1 MDTPLKDPAWRQAFE
16 QAGDSACADWLPKCE
31 AQPLVAP
38 DAAPPADP
46 PADHLVARDLSVQ
59 IGGASLLHGV
69 HFSLAPGE
77 VGAILGPNGAGKST
91 LLSVLAGLLAPT
103 QGTVWLNGQAMRP
116 SHLAAFAAVRA
127 VLPQDTQVAF
137 DFRVRELVA
146 LGRYPHRL
154 NPSPD
159 EAGIV
164 EAAMALTGVAALA
177 ERAISNLSGG
187 ERARVQLARVL
198 AQIWEAASTPRWL
211 LVDEP
216 TAALDLHHQHQT
228 LRTLRRWS
236 REAGVGVVAVLHDLN
251 HALRYVDQV
260 WVLDGGRLQAQGP
273 PEQVL
278 TPALVQR
285 VWRVPASA
293 VRDTDGVAQLLVGA
307 RLLER
312 YRPTACPAP
321 VARS

>member
-1 MDTPLKDPAWRQAFE
+1 MDTRLRDPEWRSALE
-16 QAGDSACADWLPKCE
+16 HHSDASGAGWLQEIPALESAGC
-31 AQPLVAP
+31 
-38 DAAPPADP
+38 PADQTSVP
-46 PADHLVARDLSVQ
+46 PLDRLVARNLCVQ
-59 IGGASLLHGV
+59 VGGANLLHGV
-69 HFSLAPGE
+69 DFSLAPGE

-91 LLSVLAGLLAPT
+91 LLSVLAGLRAPT
-103 QGTVWLNGQAMRP
+103 QGVVWLNGQAVRL
-116 SHLAAFAAVRA
+116 SNLAAFAAVRA

-137 DFRVRELVA
+137 DFRVRDVVA

-154 NPSPD
+154 NPSTE

-164 EAAMALTGVAALA
+164 EAAMALTDVLALA
-177 ERAISNLSGG
+177 ERAVSNLSGG

-198 AQIWEAASTPRWL
+198 AQIWEPTTAPRWL

-236 REAGVGVVAVLHDLN
+236 RDSGVGVVAVLHDLN
-251 HALRYVDQV
+251 LALRYVDQA

-278 TPALVQR
+278 TPALVRR
-285 VWRVPASA
+285 VWRVPVSA
-293 VRDTDGVAQLLVGA
+293 VRDAYGVAQLLVGA
-307 RLLER
+307 T
-312 YRPTACPAP
+312 P
-321 VARS
+321 

>member
-1 MDTPLKDPAWRQAFE
+1 MNTRLQDPAWRQAFE
-16 QAGDSACADWLPKCE
+16 HAGDSACTDWLQERE
-31 AQPLVAP
+31 AQQP
-38 DAAPPADP
+38 AAPATAPSADRM
-46 PADHLVARDLSVQ
+46 VASDVGVQ

-77 VGAILGPNGAGKST
+77 MGAILGPNGAGKST
-91 LLSVLAGLLAPT
+91 LLSVLAGLRAPSR
-103 QGTVWLNGQAMRP
+103 GAVWLNGQAVRT
-116 SHLAAFAAVRA
+116 SHLAEFAAVRA

-137 DFRVRELVA
+137 DFRVREVVA

-154 NPSPD
+154 NPSAH

-164 EAAMALTGVAALA
+164 EAAMALTDVAALA
-177 ERAISNLSGG
+177 ERAVSNLSGG

-198 AQIWEAASTPRWL
+198 AQIWEPSSAPRWL

-216 TAALDLHHQHQT
+216 TAALDLHHQHHT

-236 REAGVGVVAVLHDLN
+236 RESGVGVVAVLHDLN
-251 HALRYVDQV
+251 LALRYVDQV

-273 PEQVL
+273 PGQVL

-285 VWRVPASA
+285 VWRVPVSA
-293 VRDTDGVAQLLVGA
+293 VRDTDGVTQLLAGA
-307 RLLER
+307 
-312 YRPTACPAP
+312 
-321 VARS
+321 VD

>member
-1 MDTPLKDPAWRQAFE
+1 
-16 QAGDSACADWLPKCE
+16 
-31 AQPLVAP
+31 
-38 DAAPPADP
+38 
-46 PADHLVARDLSVQ
+46 VARDLCVQ

-69 HFSLAPGE
+69 DFSLAPGE

-91 LLSVLAGLLAPT
+91 LLSVLAGLRAPT
-103 QGTVWLNGQAMRP
+103 RGAVWLNGQAVRP
-116 SHLAAFAAVRA
+116 SHLAEFAAVRA

-137 DFRVRELVA
+137 DFRVREVVA

-154 NPSPD
+154 NPSHD

-164 EAAMALTGVAALA
+164 DAAMALTDVSALA
-177 ERAISNLSGG
+177 ERAVSGLSGG

-198 AQIWEAASTPRWL
+198 AQIWEPSTAPRWL

-216 TAALDLHHQHQT
+216 TAALDLYHQHHT

-236 REAGVGVVAVLHDLN
+236 REVGMGMGVGVVAVLHDLN
-251 HALRYVDQV
+251 LALRYVDQV

-273 PEQVL
+273 PGQVL

-293 VRDTDGVAQLLVGA
+293 VRDAEGVAQLLVGA
-307 RLLER
+307 
-312 YRPTACPAP
+312 A
-321 VARS
+321 V

>member
-1 MDTPLKDPAWRQAFE
+1 MDIRLRDPAWRQAFE
-16 QAGDSACADWLPKCE
+16 QAGDSACADWLEERKTE
-31 AQPLVAP
+31 QPAVLEFS
-38 DAAPPADP
+38 PPADR
-46 PADHLVARDLSVQ
+46 LVGRDLCVQ
-59 IGGASLLHGV
+59 VGAASLLHGV
-69 HFSLAPGE
+69 DFRLAPGE

-91 LLSVLAGLLAPT
+91 LLSVLAGLRVPT
-103 QGTVWLNGQAMRP
+103 QGTVWLNGQAVRP
-116 SHLAAFAAVRA
+116 SQLAAFAAVRA

-137 DFRVRELVA
+137 DFRVRDVVA

-164 EAAMALTGVAALA
+164 EAAMALTDVSALA
-177 ERAISNLSGG
+177 ERAVSNLSGG

-198 AQIWEAASTPRWL
+198 AQIWEPSTAPRWL

-236 REAGVGVVAVLHDLN
+236 RASGVGVVAVLHDLN
-251 HALRYVDQV
+251 LALRYVDQV

-273 PEQVL
+273 PVQVL

-285 VWRVPASA
+285 VWRVPVSA
-293 VRDTDGVAQLLVGA
+293 VHDADGVEQLLVGA
-307 RLLER
+307 AL
-312 YRPTACPAP
+312 
-321 VARS
+321 

>member
-1 MDTPLKDPAWRQAFE
+1 MDTRFRDPAWRLAFE
-16 QAGDSACADWLPKCE
+16 QAGDSACADWLQERE
-31 AQPLVAP
+31 AELPATAC
-38 DAAPPADP
+38 AAPPVDR
-46 PADHLVARDLSVQ
+46 LVARDLCVHT
-59 IGGASLLHGV
+59 GGVNLLHGV
-69 HFSLAPGE
+69 HFSLAPGD
-77 VGAILGPNGAGKST
+77 VGAILGLNGAGKST
-91 LLSVLAGLLAPT
+91 LLSVLAGLRAPT
-103 QGTVWLNGQAMRP
+103 QGAVWLNGQAVQP
-116 SHLAAFAAVRA
+116 SHLMALAAVRA

-164 EAAMALTGVAALA
+164 EAAMALTDVAALA
-177 ERAISNLSGG
+177 ERAVSNLSGG

-198 AQIWEAASTPRWL
+198 AQIWEPTTAPRWL

-228 LRTLRRWS
+228 LRTLRRCS

-251 HALRYVDQV
+251 LALRYVDQV

-278 TPALVQR
+278 TPTLVQR
-285 VWRVPASA
+285 VWRVPVSA
-293 VRDTDGVAQLLVGA
+293 TRDTDGVAQLLVGA
-307 RLLER
+307 
-312 YRPTACPAP
+312 
-321 VARS
+321 VV